1 MELADVPLG
10 SESFGTVAVGLTDEN
25 SAALR
30 SGLEIEVFVSPEA
43 DELLMRAGPT
53 VFVLDEEHRSAA
65 ALRDACH
72 ENFPRVSRIEDIR
85 KQDDRLV
92 LSIST
97 RTFSR
102 EISLDAIDLAVQE
115 QLFDDLQRHVGAG
128 SSRRQI
134 LDWLDRNFLSRNPN
148 REGQSRAV
156 ITIPG
161 GPKAPK
167 DDSEFVIHGKV
178 GRVWVHRAPSG
189 RDDGSMALVV
199 QRFSKKAASRSG
211 VAVLLGVGRIK
222 FEDYTTA
229 GVLRAELQ
237 AQINTVR
244 QSEASFLGAWERYGR
259 VERDLLAAKLTAVNV
274 LRFDRIE
281 SLGAGRFALA
291 VASDVT
297 SEALA
302 ALSKGDELQ
311 ISESAPSIAALMNSL
326 EHDEVAAELMESAA
340 ADEPGRGLDL
350 DADDGSVGDDMNA
363 RNQRASG
370 AARTADAC
378 FGSVEDVSNAGTR
391 VIKIRCDGESRP
403 PECGYAAFSIRGDRV
418 VHKRRKQ
425 ALQRLLQANAGIQQL
440 ALMVEGVPGRPV
452 ARRKGREDGVSANV
466 LRRVFSDPSGRTW
479 QPTDAQ
485 RQAIEVALNT
495 PDIAVIQGPPGTG
508 KTTVMRAIIERIH
521 ELNSKRPDR
530 RERLLVTGFQHDAVE
545 NAIEKL
551 SVNDLPAIKVGA
563 RRDADSQQADL
574 LDEARRLQEFRER
587 IRGRA
592 SVGEAGPLAERLSW
606 VERALI
612 TYRRVPCSLAESAA
626 MLREMRRSLDADLPA
641 ELLSEIQAAAVE
653 LELASRRDVE
663 DEDAQFLR
671 RAVRAI
677 RTCVASFADDGADT
691 ARRALSRLSRHG
703 LRSSENLRALEVA
716 ASGAHGFPEEQL
728 ADLARLKRHLL
739 LKVVARGVFQGQPL
753 RNADFERLLE
763 AAARHLRATY
773 CRSTDGASRAVHR
786 FLEDLR
792 DDDVLREA
800 IVQYTPVVA
809 ATCQQSVSTQMLR
822 HIGDDGS
829 GELGYDTVLCD
840 EAARANPLD
849 LLVPLSCAKR
859 RIVLV
864 GDHRQLP
871 HIVDDAI
878 ERKLL
883 EDVTAGPSA
892 DGKQVR
898 EAMQAALRESLFER
912 LFHQLAEKSAQDLV
926 PRVVTLD
933 EQYRMHPRLGE
944 FVSQEFY
951 PPEERFKSPKPASD
965 FLHSIRGLEGRCAH
979 WHDVPFA
986 QRGESRDG
994 TSWKRV
1000 AEAREIARLLRMML
1014 DDDGARSLNFGVITF
1029 YRAQVHEIQRA
1040 LVEAE
1045 VMIPS
1050 ESGAEFP
1057 DAYADRVRIG
1067 TVDQFQGREFDV
1079 VLLSLVRSNQQ
1090 RDGTEE
1096 EQRRRYGHL
1105 MSVNRLCVSMSRQKR
1120 MLVVVGDAEMVAS
1133 DGARRAIPQLVA
1145 FKALAESDAAEVGG
1159 GAHV

>member
-10 SESFGTVAVGLTDEN
+10 NESFGTVAVALSEEN
-25 SAALR
+25 SAVLR
-30 SGLEIEVFVSPEA
+30 SGLEVEVFVTPEA
-43 DELLMRAGPT
+43 DELLMRVGQA

-72 ENFPRVSRIEDIR
+72 ENLPRVSWIEDIR
-85 KQDDRLV
+85 RQDERLV

-97 RTFSR
+97 RCFSR
-102 EISLDAIDLAVQE
+102 EISLDAVDLAVTE
-115 QLFDDLQRHVGAG
+115 QLFKDLERHVGVD
-128 SSRRQI
+128 STRRQV
-134 LDWLDRNFLSRNPN
+134 LDWLDRNFLARIPT
-148 REGQSRAV
+148 RDAQSRAV

-178 GRVWVHRAPSG
+178 GRVWVRRAPSG
-189 RDDGSMALVV
+189 KNDGSMALVV

-222 FEDYTTA
+222 FEDYTSA

-259 VERDLLAAKLTAVNV
+259 VEREQLAAKLTAVNV
-274 LRFDRIE
+274 LRFERIE
-281 SLGAGRFALA
+281 SLGAGRFALFIA
-291 VASDVT
+291 VDVG
-297 SEALA
+297 SEALV
-302 ALSKGDELQ
+302 ALAKGDELQ
-311 ISESAPSIAALMNSL
+311 VSESVPSLANLMKSL
-326 EHDEVAAELMESAA
+326 EHDEVAAELTEAA
-340 ADEPGRGLDL
+340 AAVDSDGDP
-350 DADDGSVGDDMNA
+350 DADADGGSDIDAAGARGKRSSGNA
-363 RNQRASG
+363 RG
-370 AARTADAC
+370 ADAC
-378 FGSVEDVSNAGTR
+378 YGSVEDVSKTGIR
-391 VIKIRCDGESRP
+391 VIRIRCDGDSRP
-403 PECGYAAFSIRGDRV
+403 PESGYAVFSIRGDRL
-418 VHKRRKQ
+418 VHKRRRQ

-466 LRRVFSDPSGRTW
+466 LRKIFSDPSGRTW

-508 KTTVMRAIIERIH
+508 KTTVMRAIIERVH
-521 ELNSKRPDR
+521 ELNSKRPDQ

-551 SVNDLPAIKVGA
+551 SVNDLPAIKVGT
-563 RRDADSQQADL
+563 RRDADSQQTDL
-574 LDEARRLQEFRER
+574 LDEARRLEEFRGR

-592 SVGEAGPLAERLSW
+592 MVGDSGPLAERLSW
-606 VERALI
+606 VERMLV
-612 TYRRVPCSLAESAA
+612 TYRRAPSGAAETAEF
-626 MLREMRRSLDADLPA
+626 LREMRRRLDTDLPT
-641 ELLSEIQAAAVE
+641 ELLSELEATAIGI
-653 LELASRRDVE
+653 ELASRRDSE
-663 DEDAQFLR
+663 DEDTQFLR
-671 RAVRAI
+671 RAIRAI
-677 RTCVASFADDGADT
+677 RTCAASFADDGPVT
-691 ARRALSRLSRHG
+691 ARRVLVRLGRHG
-703 LRSSENLRALEVA
+703 LGTTENLRALEVA
-716 ASGAHGFPEEQL
+716 ASSDHALKEEHL

-753 RNADFERLLE
+753 RNTAFEELLE
-763 AAARHLRATY
+763 AVVQHLRATY
-773 CRSTDGASRAVHR
+773 ARSTDGASRAVHR

-792 DDDVLREA
+792 DDDILREA

-829 GELGYDTVLCD
+829 GEFGYDTVLCD

-883 EDVTAGPSA
+883 EDVSRDPSQ
-892 DGKQVR
+892 DGQHVR
-898 EAMQAALRESLFER
+898 EATQAALRESLFER
-912 LFHQLAEKSAQDLV
+912 LFHQLAEKSSQDLV

-944 FVSQEFY
+944 FVSREFY
-951 PPEERFKSPKPASD
+951 PPEERFKSPRPASD
-965 FLHSIRGLEGRCAH
+965 FYHSIRGLEGRCAH
-979 WHDVPFA
+979 WQDVPFP

-994 TSWKRV
+994 TSWKRT
-1000 AEAREIARLLRMML
+1000 AEAREIARLLRSML
-1014 DDDGARSLNFGVITF
+1014 DDEGARLLNFGVITF
-1029 YRAQVHEIQRA
+1029 YRAQVDEIQRA

-1045 VMIPS
+1045 VMIPN

-1079 VLLSLVRSNQQ
+1079 VFLSLVRSNQQ
-1090 RDGTEE
+1090 RDGTED

-1120 MLVVVGDAEMVAS
+1120 LLVVVGDSEMVAS

-1145 FKALAESDAAEVGG
+1145 FKELAEQDAAEANGEH
-1159 GAHV
+1159 A